1 MTQTNQ
7 SSPAPHSAHRFLITG
22 AKGFIGAW
30 IVKELVE
37 RGEKPFVFDIDTK
50 DLEHLGR
57 TVRNKSTEPGIF
69 EIGASLMS
77 TQYANTDPD
86 QHPPLFAAGNLAP
99 VFLVTALFLFWGI
112 PRNMNDILIKQFMK
126 SFEITRFKA
135 GLIQSAFFTGY
146 FALAVPASLIMRRY
160 GYKTGLVIGLFLY
173 SAGTF
178 LFWPAAL
185 NRQYG
190 FFLFALFVIASGS
203 CFLETGA
210 NSFIALLGDPRN
222 SERRLNF
229 SQAFNPVGAVIGVLV
244 GTIFIFSG
252 VEMNKQQVAALKIAG
267 TYDTYLRGETLRVVT
282 PYLVLGTVIFIWALL
297 IMKTKFPKVAEEAEP
312 LESRS
317 HGKARDLVHYPHF
330 IRGVIAQFLYVGAQV
345 GTWSYFI
352 QYIQDYTH
360 QPEKIAGYFLTGTLV
375 AFGVG
380 RFSATYFMK
389 FIPPARLMGVYGIIN
404 TVLVGIAVLFPG
416 WLGVGAVFMTSFF
429 MSLMFP
435 TIFALG
441 IKELGP
447 NTKLGGSIIIMAI
460 IGGACAPPA
469 MGLIFQATHS
479 MAVAMLVPLACYMLI
494 TYYAFYG
501 SRVRV
506 PELTGVGA

>member
-1 MTQTNQ
+1 MPT
-7 SSPAPHSAHRFLITG
+7 R
-22 AKGFIGAW
+22 
-30 IVKELVE
+30 
-37 RGEKPFVFDIDTK
+37 
-50 DLEHLGR
+50 
-57 TVRNKSTEPGIF
+57 
-69 EIGASLMS
+69 
-77 TQYANTDPD
+77 YANTNSD
-86 QHPPLFAAGNLAP
+86 QHPPLFAPGNMLP
-99 VFLVTALFLFWGI
+99 FFLVTALFLFWGI
-112 PRNMNDILIKQFMK
+112 PSNMNDILIKQFMK

-135 GLIQSAFFTGY
+135 GLIQSAFYMGY
-146 FALAVPASLIMRRY
+146 FLLAVPAALVMRKF

-185 NRQYG
+185 VRQYG
-190 FFLFALFVIASGS
+190 FFLFALFVIASGAS
-203 CFLETGA
+203 FLETGA
-210 NSFIALLGDPRN
+210 NSFIALLGDPRT

-229 SQAFNPVGAVIGVLV
+229 SQAFNPVGAVTGVLV

-252 VEMNKQQVAALKIAG
+252 VELKPQQVAALRTAG
-267 TYDTYLRGETLRVVT
+267 TYEAYLRGETLRVVT
-282 PYLVLGTVIFIWALL
+282 PYLVLGTVIFLWALVIL
-297 IMKTKFPKVAEEAEP
+297 KTKFPKVAEEAEP
-312 LESRS
+312 VEGRS
-317 HGKARDLVHYPHF
+317 HGTARDLIHYPHF
-330 IRGVIAQFLYVGAQV
+330 VQGVFAQFLYVGAQV
-345 GTWSYFI
+345 GTWSYYI

-380 RFSATYFMK
+380 RFTATYLMK
-389 FIPPARLMGVYGIIN
+389 FIAPTRLMGVYGIIN
-404 TVLVGIAVLFPG
+404 TALVALGVLFPG

-447 NTKLGGSIIIMAI
+447 NTKLGGSIIIMSI

-479 MAVAMLVPLACYMLI
+479 MAVAMMVPMLCYVFI

-506 PELTGVGA
+506 PELQSVNA